1 MIKKEDSSTNYSRL
15 RQFIFF
21 ISSLPWKHF
30 KKTAA
35 LQMLISVFVMLVI
48 ATMARFYFKTYG
60 LNQAREQL
68 KGSLLLIRQSIETQ
82 KISPLGWCQSLKL
95 NWQNRYTLLTEK
107 GKVLC
112 DSHLPP
118 DKLPAEINFPE
129 IREALEGNLGFNI
142 RKSKSQNYEVMY
154 GALTLKANYKGRNQ
168 TFVVRQTVSLRALNL
183 AMIELDRAIIIFLI
197 PFLFVTTLLS
207 LWIYLQGSS
216 PLFQIVKKVEK
227 MKKTAATV
235 EHVGDDD
242 EDDDDFIPS
251 VETDSETELSEV
263 EQTLDR
269 VQQNLEKYIDE
280 LYNEN
285 EKLNTVMR
293 SISDSILAIGLNEN
307 ILFANRQFRKNFISK
322 EFRDQLLSKFKIWE
336 VNRDIILHE
345 QLKLCLETKEYV
357 KKRKV
362 HLPVKGGK
370 RYRYFDLRINPLI
383 DNKGEIFGAAGV
395 LQDVSDQMLAEQ
407 MREDFV
413 ANVSHEVR
421 TPLTALKGYV
431 QIIKNAIGPEEKQ
444 ISTYLE
450 KVEQNSDRLTH
461 LFSDI
466 LNLSVIES
474 KQVIA
479 KETVFVEEITKNVI
493 NNVKQGFQVKNIQI
507 ETRFDIEKT
516 WANPQLLEQVITNLI
531 ENALKYTPDG
541 GHVQIG
547 WSQGSAGKYD
557 VLTVSDS
564 GYGIPKEHLPRL
576 FERFYRVDHGRSR
589 DEGGTGLGLAIVKH
603 IVQIHNGRVSVN
615 SEPENGT
622 TFIVKLPAHYKEP

>member
-1 MIKKEDSSTNYSRL
+1 MIEDSPTFKERL
-15 RQFIFF
+15 RQFFIF
-21 ISSLPWKHF
+21 ITSLPWKHF
-30 KKTAA
+30 RKTAA
-35 LQMLISVFVMLVI
+35 LQMLISLFVMLVI

-82 KISPLGWCQSLKL
+82 KISPLGWCQSLRL
-95 NWQNRYTLLTEK
+95 NWKNRYTLLTEE

-118 DKLPAEINFPE
+118 EKLPPE
-129 IREALEGNLGFNI
+129 LASPEVREAISGKMGFHI
-142 RKSKSQNYEVMY
+142 RKSKTENFEEMY
-154 GALTLKANYKGRNQ
+154 GALTPKTPYRNRTQNYII
-168 TFVVRQTVSLRALNL
+168 RQAVSLRPLNQ
-183 AMIELDRAIIIFLI
+183 AMVELDRAIIIFLV
-197 PFLFVTTLLS
+197 PFLFVTTLIS

-216 PLFQIVKKVEK
+216 PLLQIVRKVDK
-227 MKKTAATV
+227 MKRTAADGELESGEESNALPYGIPDGT
-235 EHVGDDD
+235 DD
-242 EDDDDFIPS
+242 EW
-251 VETDSETELSEV
+251 TEV

-307 ILFANRQFRKNFISK
+307 ILFANRQFRKNFIGK
-322 EFRDQLLSKFKIWE
+322 EFRDHQLSRYKIWE

-345 QLKLCLETKEYV
+345 QLKLCLETREYV
-357 KKRKV
+357 KKRKI

-383 DNKGEIFGAAGV
+383 NNRGEIFGAAGV

-421 TPLTALKGYV
+421 TPLTALKGYI
-431 QIIKNAIGPEEKQ
+431 QIIKNLVNKDDDKI
-444 ISTYLE
+444 TNYLE

-479 KETVFVEEITKNVI
+479 KESVFVEEITNTVI
-493 NNVKQGFQVKNIQI
+493 NNVKQGYQEKNITI
-507 ETRFDIEKT
+507 NTKFNIEKI
-516 WANPQLLEQVITNLI
+516 WANPQLLEQVITNLV

-541 GHVQIG
+541 GHVDIE
-547 WSQGSAGKYD
+547 WTQGSAGKYD
-557 VLTVSDS
+557 TLSVSDS

-589 DEGGTGLGLAIVKH
+589 DAGGTGLGLAIVKH
-603 IVQIHNGRVSVN
+603 IVQIHNGRVSVS
-615 SEPENGT
+615 SEADKGT
-622 TFIVKLPAHYKEP
+622 TFVVKFPAHYK

>member
-1 MIKKEDSSTNYSRL
+1 MTKKEKTDLSYSRL
-15 RQFIFF
+15 KQFLLF
-21 ISSLPWKHF
+21 ISNQPWKHL
-30 KKTAA
+30 KKTAV
-35 LQMLISVFVMLVI
+35 LQMLISIFVMLVI

-68 KGSLLLIRQSIETQ
+68 KGSLLLIRQSIQTQ
-82 KISPLGWCQSLKL
+82 RISPLGWCQSLKL
-95 NWQNRYTLLTEK
+95 NWKNRYTLLTDQ

-118 DKLPAEINFPE
+118 EKLPAELDFPE
-129 IREALEGNLGFNI
+129 IQDALKGNLGFNI
-142 RKSKSQNYEVMY
+142 RKSKSQNFEVMY
-154 GALTLKANYKGRNQ
+154 GALTLRAYYQNKIQ
-168 TFVVRQTVSLRALNL
+168 TFVIRQTVSLRALNL

-197 PFLFVTTLLS
+197 PFLFITTLLS
-207 LWIYLQGSS
+207 LWIYLQGST
-216 PLFQIVKKVEK
+216 PLLQIVKKVEK
-227 MKKTAATV
+227 MKRTAPAV
-235 EHVGDDD
+235 EQAGDDEED
-242 EDDDDFIPS
+242 EDDLNDEIESSDP
-251 VETDSETELSEV
+251 ETELLEV

-293 SISDSILAIGLNEN
+293 AISDSILAIGLNEN

-322 EFRDQLLSKFKIWE
+322 EFRDQQLSKYKIWE

-431 QIIKNAIGPEEKQ
+431 QIIKNLTKPEDQ
-444 ISTYLE
+444 QTLSYLE
-450 KVEQNSDRLTH
+450 KVEHNSDRLTH

-474 KQVIA
+474 KQVIP
-479 KETVFVEEITKNVI
+479 KESVYVEDITMTVI
-493 NNVKQGFQVKNIQI
+493 NNVKQAFHFKKITIN
-507 ETRFDIEKT
+507 TKFDIEKT

-541 GHVQIG
+541 GSVDIN
-547 WSQGSAGKYD
+547 WEPGSGGKYD
-557 VLTVSDS
+557 VFNVSDS

-603 IVQIHNGRVSVN
+603 IIQIHNGRVSVT
-615 SEPENGT
+615 SEPEEGT
-622 TFIVKLPAHYKEP
+622 TFTVKLPAHYR